1 MLGTIFTKT
10 AGLQLVD
17 GRDFSPEFGAD
28 TLACLLNET
37 AVRRMGL
44 KEPIV
49 GSVIQADTNFTV
61 IGVVKDFV
69 FNNPENTIEPM
80 AIFLSKEG
88 FNHFFIQFDNDGQW
102 KSHLAKIES
111 TSKKVFPEYPF
122 EFRFVKDDYQKNFEG
137 IRSTGKMANAFAL
150 LAVFISCFGIVW
162 FIRLFCRK
170 TYQRNWHPQG
180 IGGKCGWALDV
191 SFQRFFQTS
200 FIGFCANRSAGPFG
214 PWKSCCRTLNIA
226 RSFPGRFLPLQ
237 GWWPSE
243 FQSLP

>member
-1 MLGTIFTKT
+1 
-10 AGLQLVD
+10 
-17 GRDFSPEFGAD
+17 
-28 TLACLLNET
+28 
-37 AVRRMGL
+37 
-44 KEPIV
+44 
-49 GSVIQADTNFTV
+49 
-61 IGVVKDFV
+61 
-69 FNNPENTIEPM
+69 M

-150 LAVFISCFGIVW
+150 LAVFISCLGLFGLSAFFAEKRTKEIG
-162 FIRLFCRK
+162 IRKVLGASVAGLWMF
-170 TYQRNWHPQG
+170 
-180 IGGKCGWALDV
+180 

-200 FIGFCANRSAGPFG
+200 FIGFCANRSAGHLG
-214 PWKSCCRTLNIA
+214 HGKAVVELLNIA
-226 RSFPGRFLPLQ
+226 PSFPGRFLPLQ